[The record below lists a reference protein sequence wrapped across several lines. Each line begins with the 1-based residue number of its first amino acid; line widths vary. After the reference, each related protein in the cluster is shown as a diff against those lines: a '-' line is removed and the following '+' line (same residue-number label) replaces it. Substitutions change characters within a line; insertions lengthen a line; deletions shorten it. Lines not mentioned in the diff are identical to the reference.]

1 MNLSRLLS
9 SFFMEKDVILNV
21 LFCIDAKTSA
31 GEVYIFAKFYQ
42 DFISL

>member
-21 LFCIDAKTSA
+21 LFCIDAQTSA
-31 GEVYIFAKFYQ
+31 GEVYFLIRILY
-42 DFISL
+42 LYEM